1 MSVRCS
7 SLVAAAH
14 QPGLGGQHQLV
25 PRVGAVEHDARRL
38 VRAVDAALGPAQEGP
53 QPSGHLLHL
62 ERLGEV
68 VVGADLEP
76 GDDVVGVVAGADDD
90 DRDVAAAPYLADAV
104 EPGHPAEH
112 EVDQHDVGVDLGE
125 RPQGLLGAG
134 GLRDLVPLV
143 LQGQPEHGTD
153 AVVVLDEEHPHGHA
167 TMLAQAPSALR
178 PPVRGTGGFVIRPQ
192 RAGRYV
198 RKVRCSL

>member
-1 MSVRCS
+1 MSWVS
-7 SLVAAAH
+7 SRALTTTI
-14 QPGLGGQHQLV
+14 GMSLL
-25 PRVGAVEHDARRL
+25 RRTS
-38 VRAVDAALGPAQEGP
+38 RMQSNPDM
-53 QPSGHLLHL
+53 
-62 ERLGEV
+62 
-68 VVGADLEP
+68 
-76 GDDVVGVVAGADDD
+76 
-90 DRDVAAAPYLADAV
+90 
-104 EPGHPAEH
+104 PAEH